1 MGKKKPLGGLI
12 CGGMIQMNVRE
23 IDTRI
28 AEIRRQIAQLN
39 IDLVALERIR
49 VQSGPLECQPT
60 HIDEGKTLLQG

>member
-1 MGKKKPLGGLI
+1 
-12 CGGMIQMNVRE
+12 MNVRE